1 MGYNAATKCLVGSF
15 ANNCK
20 DVSMLVSNGMGK
32 TMLNGAFHNV
42 SGFSADMS
50 MLQPQLYIS
59 KVVADGETFVTKFV
73 KE

>member
-1 MGYNAATKCLVGSF
+1 
-15 ANNCK
+15 
-20 DVSMLVSNGMGK
+20 
-32 TMLNGAFHNV
+32 MLNGAYHNV

-59 KVVADGETFVTKFV
+59 KVMADGETFVTKFV

>member
-1 MGYNAATKCLVGSF
+1 
-15 ANNCK
+15 
-20 DVSMLVSNGMGK
+20 MLVSNGMGK
-32 TMLNGAFHNV
+32 TMLSGTYHNV